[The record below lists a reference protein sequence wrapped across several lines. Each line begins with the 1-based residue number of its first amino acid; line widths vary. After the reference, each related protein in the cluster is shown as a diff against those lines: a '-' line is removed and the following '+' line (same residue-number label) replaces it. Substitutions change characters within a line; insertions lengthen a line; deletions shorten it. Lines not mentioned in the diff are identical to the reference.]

1 MADPRYDRPELS
13 PSLTERQ
20 KVVLVRIMEEAAEVQ
35 QAAAKTLRWG
45 LDSVHP
51 VTRLANRDQIQA
63 EFGDLCQFVSELLL

>member
-45 LDSVHP
+45 LAWRS
-51 VTRLANRDQIQA
+51 TSAFR
-63 EFGDLCQFVSELLL
+63 C